1 MRKLQQ
7 VIDTVQGAKGA
18 IQIESF
24 YSAFPE
30 LSSTKLSSHAPS
42 SSFRRSDSSKHF
54 DSPPDDTIFSG
65 TTSKSHSSPCS
76 RSSCSSNCC
85 SARAQQHAA
94 TVITGSSNG
103 NGGLPAETSNGVL
116 KRTSSSE
123 LAEFY
128 SLNNEVEPDFLSR
141 SYIHKT
147 RTINEQ
153 IHQSLLETPP
163 QFGQNRRGGDVFRVK
178 AIFGV
183 EKVRLFLQPNWGLR
197 ELQQEIGK
205 RFKIDDFTGIGL
217 KYMDDDG
224 EWIRLT
230 RDDDLEEC
238 KETHKFCQSNTIK
251 LSLYKYSTAFG
262 CRGSC

>member
-1 MRKLQQ
+1 LRKLQQ

-103 NGGLPAETSNGVL
+103 NGGLPAETSNGIL

-128 SLNNEVEPDFLSR
+128 SLNNEGEPDFLSR

-153 IHQSLLETPP
+153 IHQSLLETQP
-163 QFGQNRRGGDVFRVK
+163 QFGQSRRGGDVFRVK

-183 EKVRLFLQPNWGLR
+183 EKVRLFLQPNWGLGD
-197 ELQQEIGK
+197 LLQEIGK

-230 RDDDLEEC
+230 RDGDLEEC

-262 CRGSC
+262 C